1 MRKNFVL
8 ACAALLL
15 CAPGF
20 AQTQKANY
28 ALAERFSAKRV
39 NQMVFSTQITP
50 NWFRDSDKFWYS
62 WRTPQGTR
70 YYIVDPVKGT
80 RTEVFDMDRLA
91 MQVTEFVRYPFEAKH
106 IPIRDLELK
115 DDKAFTFNIIS
126 GLQNDRDTTYFRYE
140 IASAKLDTVAK
151 EKEKYPRWASVA
163 PNGEFGVFAKGSN
176 LWVMDST
183 SLRKAAKD
191 EKDSTIVE
199 HRLTTDGIR
208 QFGYGY
214 GNYSGDTEADSTKRH
229 YPGELVWS
237 PDSKRFAT
245 MKWDVR
251 KLDDLWVIN
260 SVSGKRPELETYKY
274 QMPGEP
280 GPKGYLYLFTMNG
293 SRDGASFKEIKSQA
307 FKDQEVS
314 LQGARRTAKDNYLD
328 YWKNE
333 WLGDN
338 TGFYMVRQSRDL
350 KRLDLCRVDVDS
362 DSTKTIIS
370 ERERTYVEYRA
381 PFLIGGGKQILHW
394 SERNGWANIYLYNSD
409 GTLVRNLTEGAFHV
423 EDILGVNE
431 KEGYIL
437 LSACGVNK
445 DENPYQMHTFRVPLT
460 GGALQQLDMNDMDV
474 LSTASD
480 DAKFFV
486 ANYSRVDW
494 TPAVALFSATGKR
507 IADLE
512 TADLSLLFEAGYKFP
527 ERFKVKAADGVTDLY
542 GAMYKPYDFDSTK
555 VYPICDYVYP
565 GPQVEANNIS
575 WSRGFTRTDRLA
587 QIGMIVITVG
597 NRGGH
602 PNRSKWYHNYGYG
615 NLRDYGLEDQK
626 YAIQQLGARHPFI
639 DLDRVGIHGHS
650 GGGFMST
657 AAILKYP
664 DFFKAAVSC
673 AGNHDNSIYNRWWS
687 EQHHGVLEKIDKG
700 DTTFVYSIQTN
711 PEIASNLKG
720 HLMLVHGDIDNNVHP
735 ANTIRVVN
743 ALIRANKRFD
753 MLILP
758 GQRHGFGDMN
768 EYFFWR
774 MADYYAEWLI
784 GDSERWKPD
793 ITQMNN
799 DYARHPTTSTGSAT
813 GIPLVTEPVQFT
825 AFIAP
830 PPPGTIMLKTVATE
844 CNSALLGNNNA

>member
-1 MRKNFVL
+1 MKKIFAL
-8 ACAALLL
+8 ACAALLF
-15 CAPGF
+15 CAVGF

-50 NWFRDSDKFWYS
+50 NWFKDSDKFWYS
-62 WRTPQGTR
+62 WRTPQGTH
-70 YYIVDPVKGT
+70 YYIVDPAKGT
-80 RTEVFDMDRLA
+80 KTEVFDMDRLA
-91 MQVTEFVRYPFEAKH
+91 MQVTEFVHYPFDAKH
-106 IPIRDLELK
+106 IPMRDLELK
-115 DDKAFTFNIIS
+115 DDKAFTFSIIS

-140 IASAKLDTVAK
+140 IATAKLDTVAK
-151 EKEKYPRWASVA
+151 EEDKYPRWASVA
-163 PNGEFGVFAKGSN
+163 PNGEFGVYAKGSN

-214 GNYSGDTEADSTKRH
+214 GNYTGDTEADSTKRH
-229 YPGELVWS
+229 HPGELVWS

-245 MKWDVR
+245 MKWDMR

-280 GPKGYLYLFTMNG
+280 GPKGYLYMFTMND
-293 SRDGASFKEIKSQA
+293 SRTEASFRQIKSQA

-314 LQGARRTAKDNYLD
+314 LQSARRTAKDTYLD
-328 YWKNE
+328 FWKNE

-338 TGFYMVRQSRDL
+338 SGFYLVRQSRDL
-350 KRLDLCRVDVDS
+350 KRLDLCWVGVDS

-370 ERERTYVEYRA
+370 ERERTYVEYRT

-394 SERNGWANIYLYNSD
+394 SERNGWANIYLYNND
-409 GTLVRNLTEGAFHV
+409 GTLVKNLTDGAFHV

-460 GGALQQLDMNDMDV
+460 GGTLQQLDMNDMDV

-480 DAKFFV
+480 DAKYFV

-494 TPAVALFSATGKR
+494 TPAVALFSAAGKR

-575 WSRGFTRTDRLA
+575 WSKGFTRTDRLA
-587 QIGMIVITVG
+587 QLGMIVITVG

-602 PNRSKWYHNYGYG
+602 PNRSKWYHNFGYG

-626 YAIQQLGARHPFI
+626 YAIQQLGARHSFI

-664 DFFKAAVSC
+664 DFFKVAVSC

-700 DTTFVYSIQTN
+700 DTTFVYNIKTN
-711 PEIASNLKG
+711 PEIAGNLKG

-774 MADYYAEWLI
+774 MADYYTEWLI

-799 DYARHPTTSTGSAT
+799 D
-813 GIPLVTEPVQFT
+813 
-825 AFIAP
+825 
-830 PPPGTIMLKTVATE
+830 
-844 CNSALLGNNNA
+844 